1 MHARDIKLNT
11 TGALIEVEIHKK
23 CSFKECYLFV
33 PFPFPTIVSFALM
46 GSTTMDSMDS
56 MVLVHHNSSAIFLV
70 DDY

>member
-46 GSTTMDSMDS
+46 GSTTMDS
-56 MVLVHHNSSAIFLV
+56 N
-70 DDY
+70 